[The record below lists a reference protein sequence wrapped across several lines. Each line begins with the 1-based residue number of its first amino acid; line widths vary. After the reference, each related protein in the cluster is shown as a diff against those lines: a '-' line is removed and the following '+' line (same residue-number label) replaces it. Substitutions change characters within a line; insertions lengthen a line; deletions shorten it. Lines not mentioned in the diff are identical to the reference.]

1 MNGGV
6 ANFNSGA
13 QLYDALYQIGYHNGT
28 RHHASMLLGALKKL
42 RKDYGYERNSSVLD
56 VGCSHGG
63 AVRDLWWGGWLANG
77 VDVSQYAILAANREL
92 EAAEASPNP
101 KRRVVSRAAV
111 CAVQP
116 CFQTSAAGQLPFA
129 SASFDFALSSD
140 VLEHV
145 EEVDVPRAVAEIA
158 RIVRSFALLKIS
170 NRGESGAK
178 ELNANPN
185 PNPTLNLNS

>member
-1 MNGGV
+1 M
-6 ANFNSGA
+6 
-13 QLYDALYQIGYHNGT
+13 
-28 RHHASMLLGALKKL
+28 
-42 RKDYGYERNSSVLD
+42 
-56 VGCSHGG
+56 
-63 AVRDLWWGGWLANG
+63 
-77 VDVSQYAILAANREL
+77 
-92 EAAEASPNP
+92 
-101 KRRVVSRAAV
+101 